1 MRLVSEEYHS
11 GTIETLMTVPVTDAE
26 VIVGKF
32 LGVMAFYAV
41 LLLCTGVLLALMAA
55 FGQPD
60 PGLAA
65 MGYLGLLLLGAAYAA
80 VGLFTSTLTRYQLV
94 AAIAGVAVLAAFSVG
109 MQALVGA
116 TGEPFNRIAARLNT
130 MTYFRDFSRGVFDTR
145 GVVYFVS
152 VAALMLFLS
161 VKTLESRRWR

>member
-1 MRLVSEEYHS
+1 MKKALTLARREIAGYFFSPVAYVIGALFLLSTGLWFFQTIFIPGQEASLRPLFDTMAYLMIFAMPVLTMRLVSEEYHS
-11 GTIETLMTVPVTDAE
+11 GTIETLMTAPVTDAE

-32 LGVMAFYAV
+32 LGVMAFYVV

-80 VGLFTSTLTRYQLV
+80 VGLFTSTLTRYQIQLHC
-94 AAIAGVAVLAAFSVG
+94 L
-109 MQALVGA
+109 Q
-116 TGEPFNRIAARLNT
+116 
-130 MTYFRDFSRGVFDTR
+130 
-145 GVVYFVS
+145 
-152 VAALMLFLS
+152 
-161 VKTLESRRWR
+161 